1 MKNVN
6 DIKERE
12 IASYSIRTD
21 AGRLFFDLKWG
32 DRENYLQITQSKK
45 VGENDFHREK
55 IVLSKSEL
63 LSFKDG
69 ILKAIGF
76 LDAMENKLNPF
87 SSESSKPQYANGY
100 KSWEDA
106 DDEKLLSLFQEGKS
120 MKEIGT
126 ILGRSRGA
134 VKSRFVKIMQERGG
148 ELPIEEDNTNDIIRK
163 QLEIMNTGKE
173 WTKEEDD
180 KLREMLLADKSQR
193 EIALELGRSESSI
206 YYRTLKF
213 VNELELT
220 PDRIKEQ
227 YKSALNRV

>member
-6 DIKERE
+6 DIKARE
-12 IASYSIRTD
+12 IVSYSIRTD

-76 LDAMENKLNPF
+76 LDAMESKLNPF
-87 SSESSKPQYANGY
+87 SSENSKPQYANGY
-100 KSWEDA
+100 KLWEDA

-134 VKSRFVKIMQERGG
+134 VKSRFVKLMQERGG
-148 ELPIEEDNTNDIIRK
+148 ELPFEEDNTNDIIRK